1 MSDVTGRENDGD
13 SPLSRVLLQLE
24 PRTDDT
30 LDGTIVATIVAT
42 GFPSLDRALQGGFRR
57 GDLVV
62 LGGDAGSGVS
72 SLALGIALRCI
83 PRALL
88 VTGEMHEE
96 RVFERALAISARVAL
111 ESIRHRV
118 LSDEERARITMIAP
132 GVAEW
137 GPVVDTLTHGGTD
150 LLWTAHDRA
159 IGAPLVIVD
168 GIESL
173 LARDFD
179 VPDAL
184 GGVLLE
190 LKRFALERN
199 VAVLALSHLPG
210 LDRARHDKRPRL
222 SDFGARGAAGVHAD
236 LVLGLFRE
244 EQYDA
249 DLAVSGAAELVLLKN
264 RNGAL
269 EYVDLYFAT
278 STLRFQD
285 VLDPDS

>member
-1 MSDVTGRENDGD
+1 MTGPAAGYIDGE
-13 SPLSRVLLQLE
+13 SPLSRVLMRLE
-24 PRTDDT
+24 PREDGT
-30 LDGTIVATIVAT
+30 LDESIVAT
-42 GFPSLDRALQGGFRR
+42 GFPSLDHAIGGGFRR

-62 LGGDAGSGVS
+62 LGGDDGSGAS
-72 SLALGIALRCI
+72 SFALGIALRSI

-111 ESIRHRV
+111 ESVRMGV

-132 GVAEW
+132 GVQEW

-159 IGAPLVIVD
+159 PGASLVIVD
-168 GIESL
+168 GIEAL

-184 GGVLLE
+184 GGILLE

-199 VAVLALSHLPG
+199 VAVLALSHLPA
-210 LDRARHDKRPRL
+210 LDRTRQDTRPRL
-222 SDFGARGAAGVHAD
+222 ADFGARGAAGVHAD
-236 LVLGLFRE
+236 MVLGLFRE

-249 DLAVSGAAELVLLKN
+249 SLAVTGAAELLLLKH

-269 EYVDLYFAT
+269 GYVDLYFAA

-285 VLDPDS
+285 VLDPDG